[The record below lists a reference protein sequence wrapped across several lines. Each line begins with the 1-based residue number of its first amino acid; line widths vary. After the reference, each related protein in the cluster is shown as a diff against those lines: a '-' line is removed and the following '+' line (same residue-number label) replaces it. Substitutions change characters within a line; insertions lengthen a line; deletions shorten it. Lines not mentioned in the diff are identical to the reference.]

1 MQFDDKYNVTN
12 KFYKNFQRKNE
23 FYSVCLKKLK
33 NGKLAY
39 IGNSSIFK
47 MKKEEII
54 DLATIYLLKIDIKNS
69 DFILESKINALKT
82 YFYEIQSKHVY
93 LINMKKDFISL
104 FNSKNLSLIKNIK
117 FNISDSMKML
127 NDQYFVQGED
137 KGTINLYKLDSF
149 ELIITVKSNKF
160 YNINNIYVLDKNI
173 FFTYE
178 IISGEETN
186 FDENIIKKWEYNED
200 ENNIKCLGYFSI
212 SNENY
217 LFEMKKIKNKDN
229 ISIFKRF

>member
-1 MQFDDKYNVTN
+1 
-12 KFYKNFQRKNE
+12 
-23 FYSVCLKKLK
+23 
-33 NGKLAY
+33 
-39 IGNSSIFK
+39 
-47 MKKEEII
+47 
-54 DLATIYLLKIDIKNS
+54 
-69 DFILESKINALKT
+69 
-82 YFYEIQSKHVY
+82 
-93 LINMKKDFISL
+93 
-104 FNSKNLSLIKNIK
+104 
-117 FNISDSMKML
+117 MKML
-127 NDQYFVQGED
+127 NNQYFVQGED